1 MPTRDQRQRRDI
13 GLAVSGKNTTSSI
26 RSQTISTKINTCM
39 RIHEILEGPHDPYI
53 HKAIFFAGSPGAG
66 KTYVAR
72 KLAGVFQGLKQVN
85 MDNIFKFLMTK
96 KNLSWKMPPGEEPER
111 EKQRQR
117 SKELV
122 TKQQQRYTDGGLGL
136 LIDSTGRMYD
146 TIAKIKQELEDKGY
160 ATTMV
165 FVNTDLETAL
175 RRNKERER
183 TLPDELVHKNYAV
196 IEQNLGRFSRL
207 FDDIHIIDN
216 SASAQGELP
225 DALEMIEKD
234 IRKFLRGDVSTKRL
248 PETAK
253 QKGVDG
259 KVCWDGYKRMGTKQ
273 KGGRTVDNCVPIKK

>member
-1 MPTRDQRQRRDI
+1 
-13 GLAVSGKNTTSSI
+13 
-26 RSQTISTKINTCM
+26 M

-72 KLAGVFQGLKQVN
+72 KLAGAFQGLKQVN

-122 TKQQQRYTDGGLGL
+122 AKQQQRYTDGGLGL
-136 LIDSTGRMYD
+136 LIDSTGRRYD
-146 TIAKIKQELEDKGY
+146 TIEKIKQELEDKGY

-207 FDDIHIIDN
+207 FDNIHIIDN
-216 SASAQGELP
+216 SASAQGQLP

-234 IRKFLRGDVSTKRL
+234 IRKFLQGDVSTKRL
-248 PETAK
+248 PEAAK

-259 KVCWDGYKRMGTKQ
+259 KVCWDGYKSMGTKQ
-273 KGGRTVDNCVPIKK
+273 KGGRTVDNCVKA